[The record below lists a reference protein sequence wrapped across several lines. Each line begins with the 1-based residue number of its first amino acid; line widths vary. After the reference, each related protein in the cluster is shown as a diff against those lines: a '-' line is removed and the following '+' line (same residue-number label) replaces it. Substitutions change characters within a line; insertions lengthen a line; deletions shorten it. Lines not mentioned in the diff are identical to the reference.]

1 MNEINYITLKRHGWT
16 DKLIEKFNL
25 HPISYNIK
33 THKPKFDNSVVIKI
47 ESSQEFRDEL
57 IKIQKEKNLK
67 KTVPQLKKI
76 FQEMLFDKIEDDKFF
91 GLKCLYHDSKS
102 ENEKYAENYI
112 KEMNKYFES
121 FRIELCTKIKQCET
135 VEDLSLLAKEMDNL
149 HGEHFSDYL

>member
-25 HPISYNIK
+25 HPTSYNIK
-33 THKPKFDNSVVIKI
+33 SHKPKFDNLVVMKI

-76 FQEMLFDKIEDDKFF
+76 FREMLFDKIENDKFF
-91 GLKCLYHDSKS
+91 GLKCLYHDPKS
-102 ENEKYAENYI
+102 ENEKYD
-112 KEMNKYFES
+112 
-121 FRIELCTKIKQCET
+121 KIILK
-135 VEDLSLLAKEMDNL
+135 K
-149 HGEHFSDYL
+149 

>member
-25 HPISYNIK
+25 HPTSYDMK
-33 THKPKFDNSVVIKI
+33 SHKPKFDNSVVMKI

-76 FQEMLFDKIEDDKFF
+76 FQEMLFDKIENDKLF
-91 GLKCLYHDSKS
+91 GLYNMGKQDMYTLIKTFINLYSGKRS
-102 ENEKYAENYI
+102 
-112 KEMNKYFES
+112 
-121 FRIELCTKIKQCET
+121 
-135 VEDLSLLAKEMDNL
+135 
-149 HGEHFSDYL
+149 

>member
-25 HPISYNIK
+25 LPTSYDIK
-33 THKPKFDNSVVIKI
+33 SHKPKFDNSVVMKI
-47 ESSQEFRDEL
+47 ESSQEFRDGL

-76 FQEMLFDKIEDDKFF
+76 FREMLFDKIENDKFF

-102 ENEKYAENYI
+102 ENEKYT
-112 KEMNKYFES
+112 KEMNKQFES
-121 FRIELCTKIKQCET
+121 FHIEWCTKIKQCET
-135 VEDLSLLAKEMDNL
+135 VEELSLLAKEMDNL
-149 HGEHFSDYL
+149 YGEHFSDYL